1 VTPYAHRRSVFV
13 LRQVNGKKQKLP
25 VNYSEIFK
33 GKSPEKNIDLEPGD
47 TVVVP

>member
-1 VTPYAHRRSVFV
+1 VFV

-25 VNYSEIFK
+25 VNYNHIFH
-33 GKSPEKNIDLEPGD
+33 GKNPEQNISLEPGD